1 MIKTGL
7 PIFAFNLIFLI
18 TLKAQEVP
26 FKLKEEYETKIEVVF
41 KAREVRSPNS
51 VNLEGEQ
58 FSKGLISFLYIHFKI
73 LVSNGEKRIRI
84 IHGRKDKI
92 RKIEVNENIDLEM
105 GFIEDL
111 KSKES
116 SGMVTLILLTEKKEP
131 VSKVILSIEEDG
143 TFLVNGVKRGKF

>member
-1 MIKTGL
+1 MMNKLL
-7 PIFAFNLIFLI
+7 PILTFNLLI
-18 TLKAQEVP
+18 LTTLKAQEVP

-41 KAREVRSPNS
+41 KAREARSPNS

-73 LVSNGEKRIRI
+73 LVSNGEEKIRI

-92 RKIEVNENIDLEM
+92 RKITIKEDIDLEM

-116 SGMVTLILLTEKKEP
+116 PGMVTLILLTAKKEP
-131 VSKVILSIEEDG
+131 VSKVILLIEEDG